1 MNNTL
6 KQLKYR
12 IENNK
17 YFTADHV
24 RGVIREVGEL
34 NEEDPTVAH
43 LLEVAETSGWLWK
56 VDEAGF
62 YPSLIVQ
69 SSAQSS
75 RLGGNQ
81 ENRMWLMA
89 SVPVAKHKR

>member
-1 MNNTL
+1 MKATL
-6 KQLKYR
+6 EKLKYR

-24 RGVIREVGEL
+24 RGVIREAGEL
-34 NEEDPTVAH
+34 NEEDHTVAH
-43 LLEVAETSGWLWK
+43 LLEVAGTSGWLGI

-62 YPSLIVQ
+62 YPSLIAQ
-69 SSAQSS
+69 GSAQSS

-81 ENRMWLMA
+81 ENRIWLMA

>member
-1 MNNTL
+1 MNKTL
-6 KQLKYR
+6 EKLKYR

-24 RGVIREVGEL
+24 RAVIREVGEL
-34 NEEDPTVAH
+34 NEEDHTVAH
-43 LLEVAETSGWLWK
+43 LLKVAETSGWLGK

-62 YPSLIVQ
+62 YLSLIVH

-75 RLGGNQ
+75 RLGGNHK
-81 ENRMWLMA
+81 NRIWLMA
-89 SVPVAKHKR
+89 SVPAAKHKR

>member
-1 MNNTL
+1 MKKTL

-17 YFTADHV
+17 YFTAEHV
-24 RGVIREVGEL
+24 RGVIREAGEL
-34 NEEDPTVAH
+34 NEEDHTVAH
-43 LLEVAETSGWLWK
+43 LLEVAETSGWLGK
-56 VDEAGF
+56 VDDAGF

-75 RLGGNQ
+75 RLGGND
-81 ENRMWLMA
+81 ENRMWLLA
-89 SVPVAKHKR
+89 SVPAAKHKR

>member
-1 MNNTL
+1 MNKTL
-6 KQLKYR
+6 EQLKYR

-17 YFTADHV
+17 YFTGDHV
-24 RGVIREVGEL
+24 RAVIREVGEL
-34 NEEDPTVAH
+34 NEEDHTVAH
-43 LLEVAETSGWLWK
+43 LLKLAETSGWLGK

-75 RLGGNQ
+75 RLGGNH
-81 ENRMWLMA
+81 ENRIWLMA
-89 SVPVAKHKR
+89 SVPSSKIKR